1 MANLLPK
8 KKKKKK
14 NEKKKKRRDHDV
26 SAVKAF
32 YRGVVTGTPGGNWPR
47 RRRIDQWA
55 RGESPE
61 IDPGRCDQYL
71 GQQQL

>member
-1 MANLLPK
+1 MANLLQK

-14 NEKKKKRRDHDV
+14 NEKKKLRDHDV
-26 SAVKAF
+26 SAVKAL

-47 RRRIDQWA
+47 RRWIDQRA

-61 IDPGRCDQYL
+61 IDPGRRDQYL
-71 GQQQL
+71 